1 MPAPEPTWALH
12 GQLQVALC
20 ASAHEWPGIRRKG
33 SAQNRLLLHSVA
45 NEAAALK
52 TTLDS
57 SYTASSARAVPAM
70 PFDSTSDLRAVGLGL
85 GLGDMGLGRW
95 PPRTVS
101 GSFGSVQVLRVVLG
115 ALPGP
120 A

>member
-1 MPAPEPTWALH
+1 MPAPEPTWALQ
-12 GQLQVALC
+12 GQLALR

-45 NEAAALK
+45 NEAAAALK

-70 PFDSTSDLRAVGLGL
+70 PFDTTSDLRAVGLGL